1 MFCLNCNS
9 EIDTSFRK
17 NRRRLVLAAF
27 SALATLAA
35 APVLAFDIFKLIDPK
50 GENKDLQKS
59 KKLLEGFGS
68 IAASST
74 DLDYRSEMAIG
85 ESLALEGFR
94 RYGLSVKDAKLQKYV
109 NLVGNSLG
117 RNSER
122 PEIPYY
128 FVVVASPLYNAFACP
143 GGIIFLSSTLM
154 KHVRDESQLAGVL
167 AHEVAHVSHKHAL
180 KTIKQAKFFEG
191 VGKISEATMGGE
203 EGQNFRDMI
212 GSLETTL
219 FEKGLDKNME
229 FEADSSG
236 MEIAYRT
243 GYNPEGL
250 KKVLQMLQTKEKS
263 ANKAG
268 SWFGTHPPL
277 SARIASCRQKMKSFP
292 DAAAMASVKKRFQ
305 SHAKRL

>member
-1 MFCLNCNS
+1 MFCLNCNP
-9 EIDTSFRK
+9 EKNASFQK
-17 NRRRLVLAAF
+17 SRRRLMLAAG
-27 SALATLAA
+27 SALAMLAA
-35 APVLAFDIFKLIDPK
+35 APVLAIDFFKLIDPK
-50 GENKDLQKS
+50 GENKDLEKS
-59 KKLLEGFGS
+59 KKILEGIGS

-74 DLDYRSEMAIG
+74 DLDYKSEMVIG

-109 NLVGNSLG
+109 NLVGNALG
-117 RNSER
+117 RNSGR

-143 GGIIFLSSTLM
+143 GGIIFISSTLM
-154 KHVRDESQLAGVL
+154 KHMRDESQLAGVL

-191 VGKISEATMGGE
+191 VGKISAAVMEGE
-203 EGQNFRDMI
+203 KGQKFSDMI
-212 GSLETTL
+212 GSLQTTL

-236 MEIAYRT
+236 MEFAYRT

-250 KKVLQMLQTKEKS
+250 KKVLQILQTKEKS
-263 ANKAG
+263 ATQAG

-277 SARIASCRQKMKSFP
+277 SVRISNCRQKMKSFP
-292 DAAAMASVKKRFQ
+292 DAAAMASVRKRFQ
-305 SHAKRL
+305 DHAKRL